1 LVTVEYN
8 QNFADATIGRIALSS
23 WKLHM
28 KKLLFF
34 MPCFL
39 CLTGFAQIRLEL
51 MGGYNDVN
59 LASIGRLPFSAYHFP
74 GGEYVPISSFHAGA
88 GAEIDLGKK
97 WFLEPALLYF
107 GNGAHQNS
115 FSLNPG
121 ISFGLDA
128 SFHLYYL
135 RLPVNVWY
143 KIVTTGS
150 IYIFAGAGLYAA
162 RGIRGN
168 EKGIAYTESA
178 GRSPNE
184 PVDSKV
190 RFGDPSPSDTEPTVK
205 PYDAGYTILAG
216 IGWKDLQVRPSI
228 SNGLIKGFQG
238 TYTNYANSSFAV
250 SLVYRLPMV
259 L

>member
-1 LVTVEYN
+1 
-8 QNFADATIGRIALSS
+8 
-23 WKLHM
+23 M

-59 LASIGRLPFSAYHFP
+59 VGSTGRLPFSAYHFP
-74 GGEYVPISSFHAGA
+74 GGEYVPVSSFHAGA
-88 GAEIDLGKK
+88 GVEVDLGKK

-107 GNGAHQNS
+107 GNGTHERLAY
-115 FSLNPG
+115 LNPG
-121 ISFGLDA
+121 YAGMLDVKI
-128 SFHLYYL
+128 HLYYL

-143 KIVTTGS
+143 KIVTARS
-150 IYIFAGAGLYAA
+150 FYVFAGAGLYAA

-168 EKGIAYTESA
+168 EKGVTDSYGPVVT
-178 GRSPNE
+178 PYQ
-184 PVDSKV
+184 PVDTKV
-190 RFGDPSPSDTEPTVK
+190 RFGNPSPSDTEPTVK

-228 SNGLIKGFQG
+228 SNGLIKGFPG
-238 TYTNYANSSFAV
+238 IYANYANSSFAV